1 MKVFQKIRS
10 LDNEEMFE
18 RKLANKIGKD
28 NLVTFE
34 DDDSITVTEKIDGS
48 NAQVKHIGNELFVYS
63 HKKQL
68 DANNTLN
75 GFYNFVMDN
84 KARLLDLIPNNYS
97 FFGEW
102 LTPHH
107 LVYPQ
112 EAYHKWYLFDAF
124 RFDSDNSDKGIYLG
138 ISSILGKMN
147 SFTLVNSF
155 IFKDSEKQYSG
166 FMGTFDGLK
175 DVLTVPIYSYNFHA
189 SSLNQIDDIRQTLS
203 NHSLL
208 GAKDNEEEGIVV
220 TNNDKIV
227 DIDEFTKGPIRVKAV
242 NAAFKEVRHSKKPLE
257 AGEKS
262 ALNWANKYIT
272 EPRVRKYI
280 LELMDENVIKGDLS
294 FDMLRDG
301 TASNIASI
309 VFADALSESQETP
322 LALTPASSSY
332 TKNVK
337 RVRKMAN
344 KLVNK
349 VIAVAVK
356 TGSL

>member
-1 MKVFQKIRS
+1 MKVFQKIKS
-10 LDNEEMFE
+10 LDNEEKFE

-48 NAQVKHIGNELFVYS
+48 NAQVKHVDNDLLVYS

-68 DANNTLN
+68 DENNTLN

-84 KARLLDLIPNNYS
+84 KEQLLKLIPDNFS

-107 LVYPQ
+107 LIYPQ
-112 EAYHKWYLFDAF
+112 NAYNKWYLFDAF
-124 RFDSDNSDKGIYLG
+124 SFDNSTSNKGTYFG
-138 ISSILGKMN
+138 INYIKWISELTDLN
-147 SFTLVNSF
+147 LYEDSFNGVIGNF
-155 IFKDSEKQYSG
+155 SG
-166 FMGTFDGLK
+166 LPEVF
-175 DVLTVPIYSYNFHA
+175 TVPIYTHPYRAN
-189 SSLNQIDDIRQTLS
+189 SLEQIDDIRQTLS

-208 GAKDNEEEGIVV
+208 GAKDNAEEGIVV
-220 TNNDKIV
+220 TNTDKII
-227 DIDEFTKGPIRVKAV
+227 DIDEDTKGPIRVKAV
-242 NAAFKEVRHSKKPLE
+242 NAAFKEVMHSKKPLE

-262 ALNWANKYIT
+262 AINWANKYIT

-301 TASNIASI
+301 TSSNIASI
-309 VFADALSESQETP
+309 VYADALSESQETP
-322 LALTPASSSY
+322 MALTPASSSY
-332 TKNVK
+332 SKNVK

>member
-1 MKVFQKIRS
+1 MKVFQKIKS
-10 LDNEEMFE
+10 LDNEETFE

-28 NLVTFE
+28 NLATFE
-34 DDDSITVTEKIDGS
+34 DKDSIEVTEKIDGS
-48 NAQVKHIGNELFVYS
+48 NAQVKHVDNDLFVYS

-68 DANNTLN
+68 DENNTLN

-84 KARLLDLIPNNYS
+84 KDRLLDLVPNNCS

-112 EAYHKWYLFDAF
+112 KSYNKWYLFDAF
-124 RFDSDNSDKGIYLG
+124 MFDSDTSDKGTYLG
-138 ISSILGKMN
+138 INYIISKING
-147 SFTLVNSF
+147 F
-155 IFKDSEKQYSG
+155 IFNSSEKQYSG
-166 FMGTFDGLK
+166 FMGTFAGLK

-189 SSLNQIDDIRQTLS
+189 SSLDKIDDIRQTLS

-242 NAAFKEVRHSKKPLE
+242 NAVFREVIHSKKPLE

-262 ALNWANKYIT
+262 AINWANKYIT
-272 EPRVRKYI
+272 EPRVRKHI

-309 VFADALSESQETP
+309 VYADALSESQETP

-349 VIAVAVK
+349 VIAVAIK

>member
-1 MKVFQKIRS
+1 MKVFQKIKS
-10 LDNEEMFE
+10 LDNEEKFE

-48 NAQVKHIGNELFVYS
+48 NAQVKHVDNDLLVYS

-68 DANNTLN
+68 DENNTLN

-84 KARLLDLIPNNYS
+84 KDKLLDLIPNNCS

-112 EAYHKWYLFDAF
+112 DAYNKWYLFDAF
-124 RFDSDNSDKGIYLG
+124 RFDSDTSDKGIYLG
-138 ISSILGKMN
+138 INYISSKMN
-147 SFTLVNSF
+147 SFIARNS
-155 IFKDSEKQYSG
+155 SEKKYSG
-166 FMGTFDGLK
+166 FTGTFDGLK

-189 SSLNQIDDIRQTLS
+189 SSLDQIDDIRQALS

-272 EPRVRKYI
+272 EPRVRKHI

-309 VFADALSESQETP
+309 VYADALSESQETP